1 MIIRASFD
9 KLIVPVMELP
19 DLHTIQLNPNQ
30 HLQTQIHQ
38 HIVEWICSGRLPATT
53 KLPSSRQ
60 LAQDL
65 GVSRNTICLVFDQL
79 KSEGFIETYQGKG
92 VYIATELPIQDLS
105 TKHLQSKEI
114 QTLPMLSKFAQSLQK
129 DVFTDTSQPLP
140 FTLGIPD
147 LSTFPIK
154 IWQQIQRLHQ
164 NRTSLMGYDGYQ
176 GFKPLR
182 QAIATYLRLSRGVHC
197 DAEQIIITQGA
208 QQAISLCAQI
218 LLDEGDTVFLENPG
232 YLGAKQA
239 LQSKNIHPV
248 PLINQCVDV
257 DYLFELK
264 GKLLYTT
271 PTHQYPLGGVL
282 SAGQRLKL
290 IDWAASQH
298 TWIIEDDYD
307 SEFYFNHKPI
317 AALHSMTQANTVI
330 YLGSFSKTLF
340 PALRVG
346 YLVVPKQLIEV
357 FTQTKSFMTG
367 ESPLLNQAIIS
378 DFITEGHFTR
388 HLRKMRK
395 LYKQKWLHFD
405 QLISEKLS
413 EVATPIAES
422 AGMHL
427 VIEIPNID
435 DKKLR
440 QYLFKNGFGG
450 SELSRYY
457 IGDAEKTGLV
467 LGFANTTEEQRV
479 QCIALIQAY
488 LT

>member
-1 MIIRASFD
+1 
-9 KLIVPVMELP
+9 MELP
-19 DLHTIQLNPNQ
+19 DLHAIQLNPQRN
-30 HLQTQIHQ
+30 LQTQIHQ

-92 VYIATELPIQDLS
+92 VYVATELPVRDLS
-105 TKHLQSKEI
+105 AASPQSKTI
-114 QTLPMLSKFAQSLQK
+114 QALPTVSKFAQSLQK
-129 DVFTDTSQPLP
+129 DTFTDTTLPLP

-147 LSTFPIK
+147 LSAFPTK
-154 IWQQIQRLHQ
+154 IWQQIQRLHH
-164 NRTSLMGYDGYQ
+164 NRVSLMGYDSYR

-182 QAIATYLRLSRGVHC
+182 QAIAAYLRLSRGVHC

-218 LLDEGDTVFLENPG
+218 LLDEDDTVFLENPG
-232 YLGAKQA
+232 YLGARQA
-239 LQSKNIHPV
+239 LRSNSIQPV
-248 PLINQCVDV
+248 PLRDQCVDV
-257 DYLFELK
+257 DFLYQSK
-264 GKLLYTT
+264 GKLLYAT

-290 IDWAASQH
+290 IDWAASQQA
-298 TWIIEDDYD
+298 WIIEDDYD

-317 AALHSMTQANTVI
+317 TALQGMTESNTVI

-346 YLVVPKQLIEV
+346 YLVVPKQLIDV
-357 FTQTKSFMTG
+357 FAQAKSFMTG
-367 ESPLLNQAIIS
+367 ESPLLNQAVIS

-405 QLISEKLS
+405 QLIHEKLFGI
-413 EVATPIAES
+413 ATPIAES

-435 DKKLR
+435 DKKL
-440 QYLFKNGFGG
+440 QQHLLQNGFGG

-467 LGFANTTEEQRV
+467 LGFANTTETQRV
-479 QCIALIQAY
+479 KCVELIQAY